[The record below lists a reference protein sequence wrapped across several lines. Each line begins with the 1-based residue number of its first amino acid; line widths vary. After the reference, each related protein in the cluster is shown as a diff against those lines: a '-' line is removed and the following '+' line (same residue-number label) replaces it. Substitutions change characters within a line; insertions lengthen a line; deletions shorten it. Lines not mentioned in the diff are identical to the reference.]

1 MRNYI
6 CFTWFIASFVVVEST
21 IAASRESD
29 FHSKVVET
37 YSFQPHKLSD
47 SELQTKSKQLDA
59 FWSSVK
65 TDLVHNLPL
74 LRAEL
79 ANPANPIFFFY
90 DGSKLL
96 FSLSKDK
103 ADQAL
108 VLRSILKADLR
119 DIQSSD
125 YLNTVHWFASNGFD
139 TRETAFRIL
148 AIPDFTAI
156 VPQHALTLGQDFSL
170 IYMLFPMDD
179 TIYVTDLANRL
190 AAETRPK
197 SQNSLLLALWYTA
210 TPPGRAAI
218 KKFSEDH
225 AKSAEGRKYALELL
239 ARKPPVLSW
248 LTLSSEN
255 SLREERRK
263 VMSRPI
269 SDEALYEF
277 DALTAKIMAKQ

>member
-6 CFTWFIASFVVVEST
+6 CFTWFIASFVVVDST
-21 IAASRESD
+21 IAASRETD
-29 FHSKVVET
+29 FHSRVVEI
-37 YSFQPHKLSD
+37 YSFQPHKLTD
-47 SELQTKSKQLDA
+47 SELQTKSKQLDP

-65 TDLVHNLPL
+65 ADLNRNLPL

-79 ANPANPIFFFY
+79 ANPANPTFFFY

-125 YLNTVHWFASNGFD
+125 YLTTVHWFASNGFD

-148 AIPDFTAI
+148 AFPDFTAI

-170 IYMLFPMDD
+170 IYMLFPMDN

-239 ARKPPVLSW
+239 ARKPPLLSW
-248 LTLSSEN
+248 LTLSSEK